1 MINIFDIMDNKYDWF
16 SNYYV
21 YALVILQMLNAILVA
36 SHAIFGKIWI
46 NPLYLK
52 RFNIL
57 LQVVICIVL
66 ILKFNPF
73 RTHVFKSHDARLITG
88 SAMFLLFNLGMAE
101 YITTIMNSVKKTVED
116 TVSDIAETI

>member
-1 MINIFDIMDNKYDWF
+1 MDNRYDWF

-21 YALVILQMLNAILVA
+21 YALAILQIVNAILVV
-36 SHAIFGKIWI
+36 SHAIFGKVWVE
-46 NPLYLK
+46 PFYLK

-57 LQVVICIVL
+57 LQIVICIVL

-88 SAMFLLFNLGMAE
+88 SAIFLLFNLGMAE
-101 YITTIMNSVKKTVED
+101 YSTTIMNSVKKTVED
-116 TVSDIAETI
+116 TVSEIAETL